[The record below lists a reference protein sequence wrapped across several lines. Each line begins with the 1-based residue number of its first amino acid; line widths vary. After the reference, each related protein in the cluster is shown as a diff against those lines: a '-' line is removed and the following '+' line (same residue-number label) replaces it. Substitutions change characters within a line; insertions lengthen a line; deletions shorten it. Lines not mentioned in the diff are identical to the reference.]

1 MANTD
6 IPILRSTERSD
17 FLRCQQRWQWAWR
30 YGLVTPNISEALWF
44 GIGIHKALA
53 YYYQPGKKRN
63 LDFIDVW
70 RDYCAND
77 ADSLQLK
84 EEVFQDRYFELVFLG
99 ETMLEEY
106 HKFYGGDL
114 DWDIIAT
121 EEIFRLPIIRD
132 WYTPDENPTSVEDK
146 ITAWYMSAWDAVY
159 RDADGIYWLLETKT
173 RKQIKLGFLPLN
185 NQGGSYYAAANL
197 ILKERGLLS
206 KNENIGGVNYNFLR
220 KALPSTK
227 PRDAEGYVLNKD
239 GSRSKVQ
246 PAALFVREFV
256 EKTPNESYRQVRRM
270 AQEVD
275 QMNLLREK
283 FITPTKNPTDDC
295 EWDCAF
301 FQMCQLHEQGSDWR
315 QFMNDVYVRKNPY
328 ENYRKSA

>member
-1 MANTD
+1 MANTKE

-17 FLRCQQRWQWAWR
+17 FLRCQQRYVWAWR
-30 YGLVTPNISEALWF
+30 YGLTLPNVAEALWF

-53 YYYQPGKKRN
+53 HYYQPGKKRN

-70 RDYCAND
+70 RDYCSHD
-77 ADSLQLK
+77 VDSLKLK
-84 EEVFQDRYFELVFLG
+84 EEVFETRYYELVFLG

-121 EEIFRLPIIRD
+121 EEIFKLPIPRD
-132 WYTPDENPTSVEDK
+132 WHTPDEDPTEPHIIS
-146 ITAWYMSAWDAVY
+146 WYMSAWDAIY
-159 RDADGIYWLLETKT
+159 RDAEGVYWLLETKT
-173 RKQIKLGFLPLN
+173 RKQIKLEFLPLN
-185 NQGGSYYAAANL
+185 NQGGSYWAAANL
-197 ILKERGLLS
+197 ILKDRGLLG
-206 KNENIGGVNYNFLR
+206 KHENIGGVNYNFLR

-246 PAALFVREFV
+246 PSPLFVRELV
-256 EKTPNESYRQVRRM
+256 EKTPNEAMRQVRRI
-270 AQEVD
+270 AHEVD
-275 QMNLLREK
+275 QMNLLRDK
-283 FITPTKNPTDDC
+283 FVQPTKNPTDDC
-295 EWDCAF
+295 SWDCAF
-301 FQMCQLHEQGSDWR
+301 FQMCQLHEQGADWKE
-315 QFMNDVYVRKNPY
+315 FMREVYTRKNPY